1 MSATRRRMVTISVG
15 LGRLRRA
22 ADRKLPARQAAP
34 SLMSLIR
41 MVSFRVGGGSRRG
54 CGGTTTTG
62 DRLLAFDFYCV
73 GDYGAVVVPQAERH
87 RVLFAG

>member
-22 ADRKLPARQAAP
+22 AERKLPARQAAP

-41 MVSFRVGGGSRRG
+41 MVSFRVG
-54 CGGTTTTG
+54 
-62 DRLLAFDFYCV
+62 DRTIEGPVAQPLC
-73 GDYGAVVVPQAERH
+73 AEIS
-87 RVLFAG
+87 